1 MANSVRFVSDGN
13 FQHWLSSFKDLS
25 RVKVSPAAEKEW
37 RLANEVFFQF
47 TQSYVHVLSSDLK
60 GSGRMETS
68 INGAQIDADITYG
81 GTIGNATGRRVD
93 YAQHELARGGSH
105 DFIRRGYLKSEKILQ
120 DGIGKSLMAMM
131 DEAFGG

>member
-1 MANSVRFVSDGN
+1 MGNSVRFVSDGN
-13 FQHWLSSFKDLS
+13 FQRWLSSFSDLS
-25 RVKVSPAAEKEW
+25 RAAVTPAAEKEW

-47 TQSYVHVLSSDLK
+47 TQSYVHVISSDLK

-68 INGAQIDADITYG
+68 ISGAQIDAEITYG
-81 GTIGNATGRRVD
+81 GTMGSRGRLVD

-105 DFIRRGYLKSEKILQ
+105 DYIRRGYLKSEKILQ

-131 DEAFGG
+131 NDAFGG